1 MPWPAKLGLASRVR
15 FLGKVEG
22 RGAVQGLLEQ
32 THLLLHCTR
41 EPEPF
46 GRAVLEALLC
56 GCEAVCHRG
65 SGVCEVAEP
74 PRGLPGWM
82 EPWERCWGA
91 DTCGWP

>member
-1 MPWPAKLGLASRVR
+1 
-15 FLGKVEG
+15 
-22 RGAVQGLLEQ
+22 VQEILEQ

-65 SGVCEVAEP
+65 SGVCEVAG
-74 PRGLPGWM
+74 PREDYPGWM
-82 EPWERCWGA
+82 APLRDVLGPAYARVALE
-91 DTCGWP
+91 D